1 LPEPVEYGEPISS
14 QATTS
19 PSIRQDQVP
28 QRLFRPRP
36 PELFCAAELF
46 FSHFSGGGVVA
57 KRPGK
62 TRASDA
68 WGTESPPERTER
80 IQFKV
85 STDEIAAIDE
95 FRFQTRMPN
104 RATAIRELLRRGLGA
119 PKTERG

>member
-1 LPEPVEYGEPISS
+1 
-14 QATTS
+14 
-19 PSIRQDQVP
+19 VP
-28 QRLFRPRP
+28 QRLFHRVSRNFFA
-36 PELFCAAELF
+36 LQSF
-46 FSHFSGGGVVA
+46 FSRFSQEVVMA

-68 WGTESPPERTER
+68 STPERTER